1 MSLTISRE
9 EECWLKLS
17 LVKTL
22 DVPVLLAA
30 IRRVGD
36 VGDFFEL
43 SFANL
48 VDVVGLEAAREL

>member
-36 VGDFFEL
+36 VGDFL
-43 SFANL
+43 S
-48 VDVVGLEAAREL
+48 

>member
-36 VGDFFEL
+36 VGDFFGSSRKSGERSL
-43 SFANL
+43 DF
-48 VDVVGLEAAREL
+48 